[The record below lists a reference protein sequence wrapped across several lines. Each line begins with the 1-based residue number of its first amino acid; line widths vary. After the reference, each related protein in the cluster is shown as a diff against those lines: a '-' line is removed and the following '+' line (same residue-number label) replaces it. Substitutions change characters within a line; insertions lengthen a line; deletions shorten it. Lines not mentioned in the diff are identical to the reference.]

1 MKKQLE
7 ELKEQ
12 LMNLKEKIEI
22 IEAKIDASESEFV
35 MIDKTDFQYL
45 DFKFERGYAFIK
57 YKECLFNVSDP
68 SETLKQFKEGILDFM
83 VIKKLTNISFWCNG
97 MFKLTHSLLGPIDAA
112 KYKYYV

>member
-1 MKKQLE
+1 MRETAAQRNRGPALANKV
-7 ELKEQ
+7 
-12 LMNLKEKIEI
+12 IV
-22 IEAKIDASESEFV
+22 IDPAFGESESEIV

-83 VIKKLTNISFWCNG
+83 VIKKLTNISSWCNG
-97 MFKLTHSLLGPIDAA
+97 RFKLTHSLLGPIDAA